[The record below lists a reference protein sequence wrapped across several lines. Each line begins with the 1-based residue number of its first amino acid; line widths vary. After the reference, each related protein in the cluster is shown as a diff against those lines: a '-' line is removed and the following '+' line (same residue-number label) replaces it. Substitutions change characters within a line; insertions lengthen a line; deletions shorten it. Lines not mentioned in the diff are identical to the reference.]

1 MQPEQPF
8 RVVIPARFQSTRFP
22 GKPLAE
28 ICGKSMLLHVYENA
42 LQSSAEEVLIATDDE
57 RIFNHVSLAGANV
70 CMTSSEHETGTDRLV
85 EVVRQRN
92 WMPETIVVNVQ
103 GDEPLLPVSC
113 IEQVAVN
120 LHHHTN
126 AVMATLATPIANA
139 EDVNDQNVV
148 KVVSN
153 ADGMAMLF
161 SRSAIPCYRDTGKA
175 QFSLSNRHLGIYAYR
190 AGFLSRYAELPFCAL
205 EQAEKLEQLRVLFN
219 GDQIHVDTAKEIP
232 GPGVDTPEQL
242 AEVEVILAQQAQS

>member
-1 MQPEQPF
+1 
-8 RVVIPARFQSTRFP
+8 
-22 GKPLAE
+22 
-28 ICGKSMLLHVYENA
+28 
-42 LQSSAEEVLIATDDE
+42 
-57 RIFNHVSLAGANV
+57 
-70 CMTSSEHETGTDRLV
+70 
-85 EVVRQRN
+85 
-92 WMPETIVVNVQ
+92 
-103 GDEPLLPVSC
+103 
-113 IEQVAVN
+113 
-120 LHHHTN
+120 
-126 AVMATLATPIANA
+126 MATLATPITNA

-161 SRSAIPCYRDTGKA
+161 SRSAIPCYRDTDNT

-190 AGFLSRYAELPFCAL
+190 AGFLSRYGELPFCAL